1 MTVNEIMN
9 LVRLYRKEPKRA
21 IAGERAK
28 QIRAELIK
36 ACRVP
41 DGFKLVPDNATC
53 RKDAELAR
61 LRALLRE
68 VRIHAPTDLLRKIEE
83 EMAQWR

>member
-9 LVRLYRKEPKRA
+9 LVRLYRKERKLA

-41 DGFKLVPDNATC
+41 DGFKLVPDASEAPS
-53 RKDAELAR
+53 K
-61 LRALLRE
+61 E
-68 VRIHAPTDLLRKIEE
+68 VKP
-83 EMAQWR
+83 